1 MSVSG
6 IPPAPP
12 PYAEPKP
19 SSRAT
24 TAMVL
29 GILGFVCCQF
39 CAPFAWYMG
48 QQELKAIKGGQSP
61 AAGQGF
67 ATAGMV
73 LGVIGSVLLVFAL
86 LWIFFFGGMAIIAAL
101 SGAANAGQ

>member
-12 PYAEPKP
+12 PHAEPKP

-24 TAMVL
+24 TSLVL
-29 GILGFVCCQF
+29 GILGFVCCQA

-48 QQELKAIKGGQSP
+48 SQELKAIKSGQST

-73 LGVIGSVLLVFAL
+73 LGVIGTILLVFAL
-86 LWIFFFGGMAIIAAL
+86 LWIFFFGGMAIIAAM
-101 SGAANAGQ
+101 SGAANAQ

>member
-1 MSVSG
+1 MSG

-12 PYAEPKP
+12 VPESKP

-24 TAMVL
+24 TSLVL
-29 GILGFVCCQF
+29 GILGFVCCQL

-48 QQELKAIKGGQSP
+48 HQEMKAIKVGQSS

-67 ATAGMV
+67 ATAGMI
-73 LGVIGSVLLVFAL
+73 LGVIGTILLVFAV
-86 LWIFFFGGMAIIAAL
+86 LWIFFFGGMAILAAMSGA
-101 SGAANAGQ
+101 SGAAQ

>member
-12 PYAEPKP
+12 VYEAKP

-24 TAMVL
+24 TALVL

-48 QQELKAIKGGQSP
+48 QQELKAIKGNQSS

-73 LGVIGSVLLVFAL
+73 LGVIGTILLVFGL

-101 SGAANAGQ
+101 SGAAGQ